1 MRTNLFK
8 AAAIGALL
16 LSSTSYASDVGISVQ
31 FGQAGF
37 YGRLDLGGYQQPQLI
52 YREPRI
58 VERVTVRREPLYL
71 VVPPGHAKKWEKH
84 CSKYHACG
92 HPVYFV
98 EERWYNEVV
107 VARHRD
113 GQYREQDRDQDRDS
127 AREHGHGK
135 NHGKGKGRDKG
146 NRDD

>member
-1 MRTNLFK
+1 MKKIVLK
-8 AAAIGALL
+8 LSLSVALL
-16 LSSTSYASDVGISVQ
+16 VCASAQAADVGISVQ
-31 FGQAGF
+31 FGQPGF
-37 YGRLDLGGYQQPQLI
+37 YGRLDLGNFQQPQLI

-113 GQYREQDRDQDRDS
+113 VQYHEHDRNKEGGRN
-127 AREHGHGK
+127 EKHGHGK
-135 NHGKGKGRDKG
+135 SHGKGKGHDKG